1 MSILS
6 QICIDVSFFIQYG
19 EEETRGQEE
28 EEELYLTFSYFS
40 VTDSGF

>member
-6 QICIDVSFFIQYG
+6 QVCIDVSFFIQYG

-28 EEELYLTFSYFS
+28 EELYLTFSYFS